1 MLRRLRSWLAG
12 AVRRD
17 RIERDMADELEF
29 HVAAR
34 TGDLLQAGLSP
45 QEARRRAR
53 LEFGADERY
62 KEECRE
68 SRGLRLLDEFRA
80 DVLYA
85 MRGIR
90 RNPGFSA
97 VVVLSLALGIGANTA
112 MFSIVNGIFLRPL
125 PYKDQ
130 DRLVSIREEIPRSL
144 LTKGAFLFAPPVNVL
159 LHRDEIGSF
168 EDVMAVDYALYQLV
182 DVPEPEE
189 LAAGLATANMCAF
202 LGVKPVMGRCFTVE
216 EEESR
221 SQVALLSY
229 SLWQRQFG
237 GDPKVL
243 GRAVP
248 FRDNSGNKT
257 ITVIGVLP
265 AIGVLQPSVQT
276 GLKVDVWVPLTESR
290 SYRRRESS
298 WNPHLTIARLKRGVD
313 IRQARA
319 ELLAVQRRMYPKN
332 YEGSGG
338 LEIRVLTLAD
348 SMARSVKPALEVL
361 VGVVGLVL
369 LISCANVANLLLSRG
384 AGRIRE
390 VAVRASL
397 GAGRVRI
404 CRQMLTE
411 AATLAAMGGAIGLA
425 IANWMV
431 HGVKALA
438 PERLPLPRVDDIHM
452 DWAVLGFTALVSL
465 LSGILFG
472 LMPALR
478 LSRLHLADAMK
489 AGGAGAMGGRRQQRL
504 MNGLVVFGIA
514 LCVVAMMGAGLLIN
528 TFIRLKSVDS
538 GFRGDRVLVASLND
552 AGASPGGAT
561 RLFGEILERVRF
573 MPGVEA
579 AGLTSYPPTEPVRSV
594 QGFGLPGTSDASAA
608 DSLQADARVVSPGYF
623 HTLGIPII
631 WGRDFD
637 ERDQSNSRRVIVI
650 SEGVARRYWPDANPV
665 GETIM
670 LSPGAK
676 ELPAEIVGVVRDV
689 RQVRRTGLPDQPD
702 DMIYS
707 DYTQT
712 SYPFQTLVVLTKGEP
727 AGMAA
732 AVKRQVRAV
741 DRNQTFR
748 RLTTMKQLLAE
759 EIAEPRFYMVV
770 LGAYG
775 ALALILTAI
784 GIAGVVAYS
793 VSRRTREIGLRMA
806 FGATPSSL
814 LRMFGSSALKLTIAG
829 LVLGIPSS
837 LAVAGL
843 MRGLLYGIT
852 PADPVTFAVVAVV
865 LAGISLAACCSA
877 AFRATRVEPSVVIR
891 HE

>member
-1 MLRRLRSWLAG
+1 M
-12 AVRRD
+12 
-17 RIERDMADELEF
+17 ERDMADELGF

-34 TGDLLQAGLSP
+34 TEDLLHAGLSP

-53 LEFGADERY
+53 LEFGAAERY

-90 RNPGFSA
+90 RSPGFSA

-144 LTKGAFLFAPPVNVL
+144 LTMKTFPFVPPVNVL
-159 LHRDEIGSF
+159 LHRDDFSSF
-168 EDVMAVDYALYQLV
+168 EDMIAMDYALYQLI

-189 LAAGLATANMCAF
+189 LAAGLVTANMCAF
-202 LGVKPVMGRCFTVE
+202 LGVEPVMGRCFTAE
-216 EEESR
+216 EEENR

-248 FRDNSGNKT
+248 FRDYTGNKA

-265 AIGVLQPSVQT
+265 PIGALQPQIRL
-276 GLKVDVWVPLTESR
+276 GWMVDLWIPLSESR
-290 SYRRRESS
+290 DYRRRESS
-298 WNPHLTIARLKRGVD
+298 WNPALTIARLKRGVD

-319 ELLAVQRRMYPKN
+319 ELIAVQRRMYPKN
-332 YEGSGG
+332 HEGSGG
-338 LEIRVLTLAD
+338 REIRVLALAD
-348 SMARSVKPALEVL
+348 SMAQSVKPGLEVL

-397 GAGRVRI
+397 GAGRLRI

-411 AATLAAMGGAIGLA
+411 AATLAVMGGVIGLL

-431 HGVKALA
+431 KGVKALA
-438 PERLPLPRVDDIHM
+438 PERLPLPRVNDIHM
-452 DWAVLGFTALVSL
+452 DWTVLGFTALVSL

-472 LMPALR
+472 LLPALR
-478 LSRLHLADAMK
+478 LSRLDLADAMK
-489 AGGAGAMGGRRQQRL
+489 AGGGGAIGGRRQQRL
-504 MNGLVVFGIA
+504 MNGLVIFEIA

-538 GFRGDRVLVASLND
+538 GFRGDRVLVASLNSHT
-552 AGASPGGAT
+552 SPGGAT
-561 RLFGEILERVRF
+561 RLFGEILERVGS

-579 AGLTSYPPTEPVRSV
+579 AGLINYPPTEPVRSI
-594 QGFGLPGTSDASAA
+594 QDFRLPGISDASAA
-608 DSLQADARVVSPGYF
+608 GSLQADARVVSPGYF
-623 HTLGIPII
+623 HALGIPINR
-631 WGRDFD
+631 GRVFD
-637 ERDQSNSRRVIVI
+637 ERDQSNSRRVIMI
-650 SEGVARRYWPDANPV
+650 SEGMARRYWPHENLE
-665 GETIM
+665 GQTIM
-670 LSPGAK
+670 LSEVPK

-689 RQVRRTGLPDQPD
+689 RQMRRTGLPDQPD

-712 SYPFQTLVVLTKGEP
+712 SYPLQTLVVLTQGEP
-727 AGMAA
+727 ARMAA
-732 AVKRQVRAV
+732 AVKRQVRTV

-748 RLTTMKQLLAE
+748 LLTTMRQLLAE
-759 EIAEPRFYMVV
+759 EIAEPRFHMVL

-775 ALALILTAI
+775 ALALILTGI
-784 GIAGVVAYS
+784 GIAGLVAYS

-814 LRMFGSSALKLTIAG
+814 LRMFSLSVLNLTIAG

-843 MRGLLYGIT
+843 MRGLLYEIAPT
-852 PADPVTFAVVAVV
+852 DPVTFAVVAVV

-877 AFRATRVEPSVVIR
+877 AFRATRVEPSVVLR